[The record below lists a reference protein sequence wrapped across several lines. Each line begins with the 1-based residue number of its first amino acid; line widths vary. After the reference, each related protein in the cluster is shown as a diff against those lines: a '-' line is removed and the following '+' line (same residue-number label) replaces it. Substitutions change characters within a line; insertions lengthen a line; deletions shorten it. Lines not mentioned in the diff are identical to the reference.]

1 MILGALTVRV
11 DRFRLA
17 ALLDSL
23 RRFPNL
29 RFLQDT
35 MLTACIIDYVYC
47 ISSVYSFEANLC
59 INVVGRIVFVFA
71 KQAIT
76 TQPAPK
82 NSAQMHGE
90 KMCVISHFQGISPT
104 FESQTMMTSF

>member
-35 MLTACIIDYVYC
+35 MLTACIIDYGYR

-59 INVVGRIVFVFA
+59 IDVVGRSVCVRKASNHHSTCA
-71 KQAIT
+71 KKFRPNAWG
-76 TQPAPK
+76 K
-82 NSAQMHGE
+82 NVCDLPFPGDLT
-90 KMCVISHFQGISPT
+90 HF
-104 FESQTMMTSF
+104 